1 MEHISYTIKLHE
13 IRSDE
18 RKIGWPASVALTG
31 MANVPH
37 ALAGFRLQLVT
48 PSLNRPGQQHQGTTS
63 KRPKKE
69 QQTADGHAGPA
80 VNEGLDTR
88 VIWNHCSLQIDM
100 RGGGC
105 GSKFHPL
112 APELEIKR
120 SFEILKHPT
129 CGLTYQVLTRTHGS
143 NVACSNG

>member
-69 QQTADGHAGPA
+69 QQTA

-88 VIWNHCSLQIDM
+88 VIWNHCSLQNWRF
-100 RGGGC
+100 RGHLRC
-105 GSKFHPL
+105 
-112 APELEIKR
+112 
-120 SFEILKHPT
+120 
-129 CGLTYQVLTRTHGS
+129 
-143 NVACSNG
+143 